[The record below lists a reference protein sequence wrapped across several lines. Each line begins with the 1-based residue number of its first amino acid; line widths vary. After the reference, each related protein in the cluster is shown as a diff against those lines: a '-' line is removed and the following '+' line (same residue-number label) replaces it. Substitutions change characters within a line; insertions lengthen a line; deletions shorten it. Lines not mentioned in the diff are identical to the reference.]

1 LEVSEVTYRRR
12 YEGKNKGGMSLNGIS
27 RTAKVVGTG
36 VIFLAVLVGMQFYIV
51 REVLAELMFFCM
63 LFIAME
69 IVVVILFGINEARLR
84 SLLWFKAHIALAN
97 LHLQHATVVSVAKP
111 VIQSRASTLR

>member
-1 LEVSEVTYRRR
+1 
-12 YEGKNKGGMSLNGIS
+12 MSLNGIS

-51 REVLAELMFFCM
+51 RELLAELMFFCM

-69 IVVVILFGINEARLR
+69 IVVVILFVINEAGSR
-84 SLLWFKAHIALAN
+84 SLLWFKAHVALAN
-97 LHLQHATVVSVAKP
+97 LHFQHATVDSVAKTA
-111 VIQSRASTLR
+111 IHSRASTLR